1 MFICMSCQDNSEK
14 TTTEICEFR
23 GIRYDNRY
31 KTAVISTEH
40 ENHDYIV
47 PMTETRYEQLV
58 DELAKAMN
66 EHQLIY
72 LKNGVIF
79 RCRKGE
85 IHNSEPQNITIGC

>member
-1 MFICMSCQDNSEK
+1 MFICMVCQDNTEK
-14 TTTEICEFR
+14 TITEICEFH

-40 ENHDYIV
+40 KHHDYVV
-47 PMTETRYEQLV
+47 PMTETKYEQLV
-58 DELAKAMN
+58 SEIAFSMKEAK
-66 EHQLIY
+66 LIY

-85 IHNSEPQNITIGC
+85 IQHGEPQNITVSY